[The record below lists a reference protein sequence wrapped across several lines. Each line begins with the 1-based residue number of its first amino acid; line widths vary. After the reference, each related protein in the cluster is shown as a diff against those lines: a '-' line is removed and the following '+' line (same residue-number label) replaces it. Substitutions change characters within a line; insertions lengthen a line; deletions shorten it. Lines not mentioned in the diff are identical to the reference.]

1 MQKINKSPVL
11 TSNNFGINYF
21 FVDNVFEKLKPFKNY
36 KITNCDITE
45 KQPEQISY
53 PICEE
58 LVKPNVCKKLNL
70 TNDVAQVL
78 FNLNEDSVFN
88 EQKVEVKQNLETKII
103 FNFSA
108 KNSFLFNKIIF
119 DLKENSSCDVVIVS
133 DLESTN
139 HYLNFESVLQKNA
152 KLNLTFIDF
161 SNIKS
166 VFNIF
171 SKNLGDNSETNLN
184 HLYVTRE
191 GGKIDLNLF
200 VQNIGK
206 KTKANINTNGALL
219 NSAEKSFKGTID
231 FVKGAQKSVGAEKE
245 YCVLLSPSAVSKS
258 LPMLLCAEE
267 DVSGSHSSSS
277 GKLDDNQIFY
287 LNSRGLTKDEATTL
301 LIKAKFN
308 SSLKQIFD
316 EDLKNM
322 ILEKIDRS
330 IYGKSL

>member
-53 PICEE
+53 PICKE

-133 DLESTN
+133 DLDNTN

-152 KLNLTFIDF
+152 KLNLTFTTF
-161 SNIKS
+161 SNQKN
-166 VFNIF
+166 VFNVF
-171 SKNLGDNSETNLN
+171 SKNVGENSETNLN
-184 HLYVTRE
+184 HLYIARE

-258 LPMLLCAEE
+258 LPMLLCSEE